1 MNRQDK
7 IRIIEDIRNGIPVHL
22 ALNRD
27 KYKFLVRNK
36 GENHFWTSD
45 KQKISIEDQQKYL
58 PDSILCINVSE
69 DFKYDENGDL
79 FELLNK

>member
-7 IRIIEDIRNGIPVHL
+7 IRIIEDIKNGVPIQF

-27 KYKFLVRNK
+27 KYKILVRNK
-36 GENHFWTSD
+36 GENYFWTSD

-58 PDSILCINVSE
+58 PDSILCENVSE
-69 DFKYDENGDL
+69 QFKYNENYDF

>member
-7 IRIIEDIRNGIPVHL
+7 IRIIEDIKNGVPVQF

-27 KYKFLVRNK
+27 KYKILVRNK

-45 KQKISIEDQQKYL
+45 RKKISIEDQQKYL
-58 PDSILCINVSE
+58 PDSILCVNVSE
-69 DFKYDENGDL
+69 QFSYDENG
-79 FELLNK
+79 EIIKVINN

>member
-7 IRIIEDIRNGIPVHL
+7 IKIIEDVRNGIPVQF

-27 KYKFLVRNK
+27 KYKILVRNK

-45 KQKISIEDQQKYL
+45 RRKISIEDQQKYL
-58 PDSILCINVSE
+58 PDSILYVNVSE
-69 DFKYDENGDL
+69 QFSYDSNGNL
-79 FELLNK
+79 FELIKK

>member
-27 KYKFLVRNK
+27 KYKILVRNK

-45 KQKISIEDQQKYL
+45 RQKISIEDQQKYL
-58 PDSILCINVSE
+58 PDSILCVNVSE
-69 DFKYDENGDL
+69 QFKYDENGDF